1 MPRPTPRSFLAG
13 AAVLAALVL
22 LSIQFVPIART
33 NPPIEA
39 DLAAPAEIK
48 DILRRACYDCH
59 SHETKWPW
67 YSRVAP
73 LSWWVAAHV
82 EKGRADLNFSHW
94 PVFDL
99 ETRGLFLRDIEKQIL
114 SIIQE
119 HAPNAEGSIGRDSAI
134 DELGIDS
141 FSVVEIIFDVE
152 DKLGIEIPFNAND
165 ATLNSAK
172 NVGQI
177 LDAVVKFVDEK
188 QTGNAADSN

>member
-1 MPRPTPRSFLAG
+1 M
-13 AAVLAALVL
+13 
-22 LSIQFVPIART
+22 
-33 NPPIEA
+33 
-39 DLAAPAEIK
+39 K
-48 DILRRACYDCH
+48 DI
-59 SHETKWPW
+59 EQ
-67 YSRVAP
+67 
-73 LSWWVAAHV
+73 
-82 EKGRADLNFSHW
+82 
-94 PVFDL
+94 
-99 ETRGLFLRDIEKQIL
+99 QIL

-119 HAPNAEGSIGRDSAI
+119 HAPNADGEIGRDSPI

-188 QTGNAADSN
+188 QA